1 MRDCTKQCVARPFN
15 WRPCLKCLNGG
26 FHSKLIE
33 DVLVLIVTM
42 TAEMMH
48 SRICSLMLVD
58 DHSGELR
65 IAATQSLSEA
75 YRRKPSLK
83 IGHSISGQVVKEQ
96 RPIYVPEVTKEHHFV
111 YRDLA
116 KREGLCSLLSVPMI
130 SKGHVVGMI
139 NVYASTVAVFEAE
152 EIKSGL
158 QSNRLKCRKP

>member
-1 MRDCTKQCVARPFN
+1 MRRQAPSIGDPVSSVC
-15 WRPCLKCLNGG
+15 NGG
-26 FHSKLIE
+26 FHSKFIE

-58 DHSGELR
+58 DPSGELR

-96 RPIYVPEVTKEHHFV
+96 RLIYVPEVTKEYRFV

-116 KREGLCSLLSVPMI
+116 KQEGLYSLLSVPMM
-130 SKGHVVGMI
+130 SKGHVGGVI
-139 NVYASTVAVFEAE
+139 NVYTSTVAVFEAE

-158 QSNRLKCRKP
+158 QSNRLRCRKP